1 MQECE
6 GLNAAEGLRVQQS
19 TKKSFLQLIL
29 KDARVTLAPAE
40 EHRVLCTGGIWWVFF
55 LKLLTLSVKW
65 WLKKKKKALKH
76 SCF

>member
-29 KDARVTLAPAE
+29 KDAHVTLAPAE

-55 LKLLTLSVKW
+55 
-65 WLKKKKKALKH
+65 
-76 SCF
+76 